1 MAFTARLYIQG
12 VGVTRFSDDGLSLDS
27 YFPTNLAAREF
38 DLIDAAGIPRV
49 AGAFTGEPPQPI
61 CEHFAFI
68 QFSARNLDPD
78 NHDVWLTAMLDK
90 ERVDVEAVGA
100 DSLSF
105 DRDGV
110 EDVAN
115 LSRVLAGLVP
125 NPRQLREGLIPDPR
139 KPREDFVDRR
149 RELLNAEVHV
159 PYGTARGY
167 LPRRWDV
174 GTSVNVRMSGA
185 VQIMLGQVDELA
197 LRITSFEAAEGA
209 LATSRVLR
217 FVPKPPANDCD
228 IWIRH
233 FCRLD
238 RPDPNPAFERK
249 EQGDTDPDFVLNYAL
264 LEEVRHLTLKQK
276 RMLPIPVIRVGG
288 QIGGNHTICQ
298 RATVSGRTVS
308 GGGGT

>member
-27 YFPTNLAAREF
+27 YFPSTLAAREF
-38 DLIDAAGIPRV
+38 DLIDAAGAPRV
-49 AGAFTGEPPQPI
+49 AAAFIGETPQPI

-100 DSLSF
+100 DPLEF
-105 DRDGV
+105 DKHGV
-110 EDVAN
+110 ENVAN
-115 LSRVLAGLVP
+115 LSRVLAGLVRD
-125 NPRQLREGLIPDPR
+125 PRKLREDLVPDPR
-139 KPREDFVDRR
+139 TPPPKDFVDRR
-149 RELLNAEVHV
+149 RDLLNAEVHV
-159 PYGTARGY
+159 PYGAARGY

-174 GTSVNVRMSGA
+174 GTSLNVRMSGA
-185 VQIMLGQVDELA
+185 VQILLGQVDELA
-197 LRITSFEAAEGA
+197 LRITSFEGA
-209 LATSRVLR
+209 PNTSRVLS

-238 RPDPNPAFERK
+238 RPNLNPPVERL

-264 LEEVRHLTLKQK
+264 LEGVRHLTPKQK

-298 RATVSGRTVS
+298 RATV
-308 GGGGT
+308 GGGNGS